1 MSRPIQEILREI
13 QSLEPLPA
21 VGLKVLELSE
31 KPDLVPR
38 ELTDLIQTDSA
49 LTAKVL
55 KLANSALYGCTR
67 EIATIRDAGVR
78 LGTRVLT
85 NLVITGC
92 AARHFRNYGGQ
103 DAASAARAWERSV
116 AHAISASLLA
126 SISGAVEKH
135 RAYTAGL
142 LQDIG
147 ELVLER
153 HFVREREAIRAEVE
167 RGADLLAAE
176 KAVLGLSHA
185 EVGARLASRWN
196 LPEVLED
203 TILCHHEPE
212 RAQSDPLLASFVHL
226 GGQLVQACGVREGA
240 DQDRTYA
247 LHDSALGASGFDELA
262 LAEVEERLILE
273 LGRAQELLLLA

>member
-1 MSRPIQEILREI
+1 MPRPIQEILSDI

-21 VGLKVLELSE
+21 VGLKVLELSDR
-31 KPDLVPR
+31 PDLVPG
-38 ELTDLIQTDSA
+38 ELTALIQTDSA

-67 EIATIRDAGVR
+67 EIASIHEAGTR
-78 LGTRVLT
+78 LGTRTLT

-103 DAASAARAWERSV
+103 NERAVRQAWERSV
-116 AHAISASLLA
+116 ANAISASLLA

-147 ELVLER
+147 QLVLER
-153 HFVREREAIRAEVE
+153 HFVRENQAIAAELAA
-167 RGADLLAAE
+167 GADLLAAE

-185 EVGARLASRWN
+185 EVGARLAARWN
-196 LPEVLED
+196 LPELLVD

-212 RAQSDPLLASFVHL
+212 RARCDPLLASFVHL
-226 GGQLVQACGVREGA
+226 GNQVVQGYSAREGA
-240 DQDRTYA
+240 VQDRSYA
-247 LHDSALGASGFDELA
+247 LHDSALTASGLDALA
-262 LAEVEERLILE
+262 LSDLEERLVLE
-273 LGRAQELLLLA
+273 LGRAQELLALA